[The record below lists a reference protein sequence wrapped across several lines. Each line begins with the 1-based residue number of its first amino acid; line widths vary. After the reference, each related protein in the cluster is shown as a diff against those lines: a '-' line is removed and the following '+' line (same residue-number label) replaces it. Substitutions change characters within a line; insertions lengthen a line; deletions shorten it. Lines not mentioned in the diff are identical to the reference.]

1 MGVKQKYGIKYP
13 FTSDN
18 NDNLYLDLNE
28 TFGDGVKSQVLHVIF
43 TPKGQKIRD
52 PEFGTDLIK
61 YVFNPSIDTTF
72 ESIKREISMQV
83 SKYVPNVEFRDI
95 TIYKDEKNDNSIIVM
110 VEYGVNIGVKTEI
123 TKVGVKL

>member
-28 TFGDGVKSQVLHVIF
+28 TFGDGIKSQVLHVIF